1 MTAQGFSYGNPDT
14 HCGFAEG
21 NARRS
26 GAGKLQAMTWLLDL
40 DGVVWLTGEAIEG
53 SAAAVERLR
62 ASGQRVV
69 FFTNNSGPSVV
80 DHVAALARVGVD
92 ATVDDVLTSSQAAA
106 RLVEPGTRAAVI
118 GGPGVAEALAAH
130 GVEVVPA
137 TANPAAMVVGRT
149 TDFSFD
155 SLTAAS
161 TAIRQGAR
169 FVATNAD
176 ATLPTPDGPVPGAGA
191 IVAFIHVAS
200 GVEPEVAGKP
210 NAAAAALVA
219 DRVGRVDVLVGDRPD
234 TDGLFARA
242 IEARFALVLSGV
254 TAEADLPVEP
264 RPDLLGANL
273 AEIVDQFLDPDGPGP
288 PPGGPSQ
295 PATSDWYPEWMAQ
308 RDLLKRYLDAGMAFT
323 SMTKSRAEGIVRE
336 LVKAGEI
343 QRDQVQSQVDEL
355 IERSRR
361 NTDHLVALVRKEVT
375 SQLTDAS
382 TTIRDELRALERR
395 LTGASGSDTRA
406 PAAEKAAAEKPAAKK
421 AAAKKAGAQKAAPT
435 TTKAGTAGPGK
446 KAATSKKTAPS
457 PGAAKAAPGKK
468 AATAKKSAPASPAA
482 ESSTPAKKATP
493 AKRAP
498 AKRAATA
505 KKAAPEAP
513 APEPV
518 EAQDAPPTD
527 ATPAA
532 DAGTDA
538 S

>member
-1 MTAQGFSYGNPDT
+1 
-14 HCGFAEG
+14 
-21 NARRS
+21 
-26 GAGKLQAMTWLLDL
+26 MTWLLDL
-40 DGVVWLTGEAIEG
+40 DGVVWLTGQAIEG
-53 SAAAVERLR
+53 SAAAIERLR

-69 FFTNNSGPSVV
+69 FFTNNSGPSVD
-80 DHVAALARVGVD
+80 DHVEALARLGVD
-92 ATVDDVLTSSQAAA
+92 ATADDVLTSSQAAA
-106 RLVEPGTRAAVI
+106 LLVEAGSTAAVI
-118 GGPGVAEALAAH
+118 GGPGVSEALRDR

-137 TANPAAMVVGRT
+137 TASPAAMVVGRT

-161 TAIRQGAR
+161 AAIRQGAR

-191 IVAFIHVAS
+191 LVAFLHVAS

-242 IEARFALVLSGV
+242 TKARFALVLSGV
-254 TAEADLPVEP
+254 TSDADLPVEP

-273 AEIVDQFLDPDGPGP
+273 AAIVDQFLDPDAATP
-288 PPGGPSQ
+288 PTSAPSQ
-295 PATSDWYPEWMAQ
+295 PPTPDWYPEWMAQ

-336 LVKAGEI
+336 LVRAGEI
-343 QRDQVQSQVDEL
+343 QRDQVQTQVDEL

-375 SQLTDAS
+375 SQLADAS

-395 LTGASGSDTRA
+395 LTGASGSEA
-406 PAAEKAAAEKPAAKK
+406 PAAKTTPAKAAAAKK
-421 AAAKKAGAQKAAPT
+421 AAAATA
-435 TTKAGTAGPGK
+435 KAGTAGPGK
-446 KAATSKKTAPS
+446 RAATSKTAAPS
-457 PGAAKAAPGKK
+457 PEAAMAPAKAAPARK
-468 AATAKKSAPASPAA
+468 AAPKKSPAKRSPPASPAA
-482 ESSTPAKKATP
+482 ESAPAKKASP
-493 AKRAP
+493 AKKAP
-498 AKRAATA
+498 AKRAAPA
-505 KKAAPEAP
+505 KKAAPVEAP
-513 APEPV
+513 APAPV
-518 EAQDAPPTD
+518 AATDAPPTD
-527 ATPAA
+527 ASPAA
-532 DAGTDA
+532 DGGTDA